1 MFANESVSTNLHRDY
16 KAEVKDTIS
25 LKSMYNVFM
34 NKDAIEKYEEK
45 FHQLKSVNK
54 NAEKL
59 RGHMYFLN
67 GDLVAFV
74 SIDIRSGKTWI
85 DTLEVVKKYRGR
97 HLAFQLLDVAVKKFH
112 ATDLRVHKD
121 NTKAI
126 GIFKTYGFKTYDKK
140 NN

>member
-45 FHQLKSVNK
+45 FHQLKSVDK

-59 RGHMYFLN
+59 RGHM
-67 GDLVAFV
+67 
-74 SIDIRSGKTWI
+74 
-85 DTLEVVKKYRGR
+85 
-97 HLAFQLLDVAVKKFH
+97 
-112 ATDLRVHKD
+112 
-121 NTKAI
+121 
-126 GIFKTYGFKTYDKK
+126 
-140 NN
+140 